1 MNRSEYRQLVRE
13 LLHHNHA
20 YYVQADPDI
29 SDAEYDRLY
38 RRLEEIE
45 QEHPDW
51 VAPDSPT
58 RRVGGEPIEGF
69 KQVRHRMPMLS
80 IDDVFQLKADEA
92 EEIWQLSGGPKLE
105 KEPSL
110 VTLCRDLRESGIL
123 KQPSA
128 QLELITFYRRLQ
140 KALQTEA
147 VEVTVEP
154 KIDGVAVSLIYEGG
168 KLSAAVTRG
177 DGEKGDDI
185 THNVRTI
192 PSIPLELEAD
202 APVLLEVRGEIFMSS
217 RGFRK
222 LNETLVEEG
231 KPAFANPR
239 NATAGTLKQLDPRQ
253 VAARPLAFLAHGLG
267 AYEGIT
273 PAHADDFQTL
283 LEKHHIPPNRPVI
296 SARTLSQVMEAVD
309 EIDRLRIEFDYG
321 TDGAVVKVSDYARRE
336 QLGATARAPRWA
348 AAYKFLP
355 EQQTTVIRNITI
367 QVGRTGVLTPV
378 AELEPV
384 VISGTTVS
392 RATLHNEDEIRRKDV
407 RIGDTVVVEKAGE
420 IIPAVVSVIKDKR
433 PEGAQAY
440 DLAQAVQ
447 GSCPSCGGPIIREEG
462 MVAWRC
468 VNFACP
474 AQAVTR
480 IRHFCQRKALDI
492 EGVGGVVAEAL
503 VGHGL
508 VRTPLDLFSLGA
520 DQLEQLNLGTDEA
533 PRKFGAKNARKVM
546 QALERARDSMPLHRW
561 LFAMGIPQIGE
572 SAAREVSRH
581 HRTLREIVGSEILRR
596 RAAQIESEDGLRLN
610 PELGPVAAA
619 NLLDFFESDAGR
631 EILQCMEKSGIAP
644 ESELIPSPDQET
656 AALPLSGKT
665 LVITGTLSQSR
676 NHFRDRIEK
685 AGGKV
690 ASAVSRS
697 TDYLLAGEKAGSKL
711 DQARELGVQVISEK
725 EFENL
730 AS

>member
-1 MNRSEYRQLVRE
+1 MNRAEYRQLVRE
-13 LLHHNHA
+13 LLRHDHA
-20 YYVQADPDI
+20 YYVQADPEI
-29 SDAEYDRLY
+29 SDAEYDRMY
-38 RRLEEIE
+38 RRLEEFE
-45 QEHPDW
+45 KEHPDW
-51 VAPDSPT
+51 IAADSPT
-58 RRVGGEPIEGF
+58 RRVGGAPISGF
-69 KQVRHRMPMLS
+69 QQVRHRVPMLS
-80 IDDVFQLKADEA
+80 IDDVFELKSEEA
-92 EEIWQLSGGPKLE
+92 EAIWLQTAEPAQDKE
-105 KEPSL
+105 KSL
-110 VTLCRDLRESGIL
+110 VALCRGLRDSGVL
-123 KQPSA
+123 QNSSP

-140 KALQTEA
+140 KSLQSEE

-154 KIDGVAVSLIYEGG
+154 KIDGVAVSLIYEAGQ
-168 KLSAAVTRG
+168 LTTAVTRG

-192 PSIPLELEAD
+192 PSVPLELEAD
-202 APVLLEVRGEIFMSS
+202 APSLLEVRGEIFMSN
-217 RGFRK
+217 RGFQH
-222 LNETLVEEG
+222 LNKTLTEEG

-267 AYEGIT
+267 AYEGIDLS
-273 PAHADDFQTL
+273 HAEDFQNL
-283 LEKHHIPPNRPVI
+283 LKKHHLPSNQPVI
-296 SARTLSQVMEAVD
+296 PARTLRQVMEAVD
-309 EIDRLRIEFDYG
+309 EINRLRDVLDYG
-321 TDGAVVKVSDYARRE
+321 TDGAVVKVADYALRD
-336 QLGATARAPRWA
+336 QLGSTARAPRWA

-355 EQQTTVIRNITI
+355 EQQTTIIRNITI

-378 AELEPV
+378 AELDPV

-392 RATLHNEDEIRRKDV
+392 RATLHNEDEIKRKDV

-420 IIPAVVSVIKDKR
+420 IIPAVVSVIKEKR
-433 PEGAQAY
+433 PEGSVAY
-440 DLAQAVQ
+440 QLFEAV
-447 GSCPSCGGPIIREEG
+447 GGCCPSCHGPIIREEG

-492 EGVGGVVAEAL
+492 EGIGGVVAEAL
-503 VGHGL
+503 VQHEI
-508 VRTPLDLFSLGA
+508 VRTPLDLFSLDA
-520 DQLEQLNLGTDEA
+520 DRLENLNLGTEEA
-533 PRKFGAKNARKVM
+533 PRKFGRKNALKVI
-546 QALERARDSMPLHRW
+546 QALERARLSMPLHRW

-581 HRTLREIVGSEILRR
+581 HRRLKDVAGSDILRS
-596 RAAQIESEDGLRLN
+596 RAGQGDSEAGLRLN

-619 NLLDFFESDAGR
+619 NLLEFFDSEAGR
-631 EILQCMEKSGIAP
+631 DILQHMEGLGIAP
-644 ESELIPSPDQET
+644 ESELFASSDQAT
-656 AALPLSGKT
+656 GSLAGKT
-665 LVITGTLSQSR
+665 FVITGTLSQSR

-690 ASAVSRS
+690 ASSVSRS
-697 TDYLLAGEKAGSKL
+697 TDFLLAGEKAGSKL
-711 DQARELGVQVISEK
+711 EQAEKCGVQVISEE